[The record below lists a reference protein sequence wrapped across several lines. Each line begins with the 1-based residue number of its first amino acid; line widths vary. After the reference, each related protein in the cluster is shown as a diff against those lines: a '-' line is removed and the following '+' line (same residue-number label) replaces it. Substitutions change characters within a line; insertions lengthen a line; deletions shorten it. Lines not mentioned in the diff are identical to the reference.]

1 MIKRNI
7 TISFIALLLLC
18 AAFGAACSKQS
29 VVSNAPAPSVSSA
42 APSPTTPAQAA
53 PTSSAPATAA
63 TPPHTATAAATPS
76 STPLPAIK
84 QAQTQPGVPVAAPDV
99 VRRPLTGEELQKA
112 LQQLPP
118 EVRARIQGMAAG
130 KPKATPQP
138 TKQP

>member
-7 TISFIALLLLC
+7 TSSFIALLLLC

-29 VVSNAPAPSVSSA
+29 VVSNAPAASSA
-42 APSPTTPAQAA
+42 VPSSTTPAQAA
-53 PTSSAPATAA
+53 PTSSAPVAAA

-76 STPLPAIK
+76 STPLPVIK
-84 QAQTQPGVPVAAPDV
+84 QAQTQPGVPVAVPDV

-130 KPKATPQP
+130 TPKASPQP